1 MIVSEWMTKKPMTIG
16 SDTSIVEAHRV
27 LREYEIRH
35 LPVVDADGKLLGLV
49 SDHDIGTVVVQSLD
63 SPNRPLGDV
72 TKVMTEDLLTVRPED
87 DLATASLVMHNRK
100 IGCLPVV
107 DGDEV
112 LVGII
117 TTHDLL
123 EVLVALLRPGDRN
136 AAAAAG

>member
-1 MIVSEWMTKKPMTIG
+1 MIVSEWMTKKPMTIS

-63 SPNRPLGDV
+63 APNRPLGDV
-72 TKVMTEDLLTVRPED
+72 TKVMTEDILTVRPED

-107 DGDEV
+107 DGDEI